1 MERNVMQTSKLLRL
15 LSTLTLAGF
24 LSAFGTASAY
34 GQYRVF
40 TQNRDNIKID
50 ASGLP
55 TDVQKDYQVFRD
67 KCNQCHGL
75 DTSLKPSM
83 SSAQWSFEVKRMQ
96 NMPSSHF
103 NDMEAKAIV
112 NFLNYDEAHRKS
124 VAKASP
130 QAAAVGPTSAG
141 RQFYDAQGC
150 EACHAIAGKG
160 GSGGPDLTNVGS
172 RLDRNRLTQLLEDL
186 RSGKSDK
193 MPPLPAE
200 TTDQQIKSLVDYLTT
215 LKGS

>member
-1 MERNVMQTSKLLRL
+1 MQTLKLSRG
-15 LSTLTLAGF
+15 LSRFTLAG
-24 LSAFGTASAY
+24 LLVAFGTASAY

-83 SSAQWSFEVKRMQ
+83 SSAQWNFEVKRMQ
-96 NMPSSHF
+96 NMASSHF
-103 NDMEAKAIV
+103 NDAEAKAILS
-112 NFLNYDEAHRKS
+112 FLNYDEAHRK
-124 VAKASP
+124 ALNKP
-130 QAAAVGPTSAG
+130 AAATAPSGIVSTGQ
-141 RQFYDAQGC
+141 QFYDAQGC
-150 EACHAIAGKG
+150 EGCHAIAGKG
-160 GSGGPDLTNVGS
+160 ASGGPDLTDVG
-172 RLDRNRLTQLLEDL
+172 NRLGRIRLMQLIQDL
-186 RSGKSDK
+186 RSGKNDK

-200 TTDQQIKSLVDYLTT
+200 TTDEQIKSLVDYLMS

>member
-1 MERNVMQTSKLLRL
+1 MQTLKLSRVLSKF
-15 LSTLTLAGF
+15 TLAG
-24 LSAFGTASAY
+24 LLAAFGTASAY

-50 ASGLP
+50 ASALP
-55 TDVQKDYQVFRD
+55 TDVQKDYQVFRG

-83 SSAQWSFEVKRMQ
+83 SSSQWNFEVKRMQ
-96 NMPSSHF
+96 NMASSHF
-103 NDMEAKAIV
+103 TDAEAKSILA
-112 NFLNYDEAHRKS
+112 FLNYDETHRKS
-124 VAKASP
+124 LNKATSQTGSSVPASP
-130 QAAAVGPTSAG
+130 G
-141 RQFYDAQGC
+141 RQFYEAQGC
-150 EACHAIAGKG
+150 DSCHAIGGKG

-172 RLDRNRLTQLLEDL
+172 RLDPSRLTQLLEDL
-186 RSGKSDK
+186 RSAKSDK